1 MNNIKEALAF
11 TDLIMGFIW
20 GITLIEVIPIV
31 ASGTTIVFTQLDNV
45 IKILFALVGLI
56 YTIIRML
63 YFIKKSKQDLR
74 FREQEIIEKE
84 RKNLYYNWTE
94 EFNDQSKLEKK
105 SWTNKL

>member
-11 TDLIMGFIW
+11 ADLIMGFIW
-20 GITLIEVIPIV
+20 GITLIEVILIV
-31 ASGTTIVFTQLDNV
+31 ASGTAIVFTQLDNV

-63 YFIKKSKQDLR
+63 HFIKKSKQDLR

-94 EFNDQSKLEKK
+94 EFNDQSKLKK
-105 SWTNKL
+105 

>member
-11 TDLIMGFIW
+11 ADLIIGFIW

-63 YFIKKSKQDLR
+63 HFIKKSKQDLR

-94 EFNDQSKLEKK
+94 EFNDQSKLKK
-105 SWTNKL
+105 

>member
-1 MNNIKEALAF
+1 MNNLKEALAF
-11 TDLIMGFIW
+11 IDLMMGVIW
-20 GITLIEVIPIV
+20 GLTLIEIAPIIT
-31 ASGTTIVFTQLDNV
+31 SGTTIVFTQLDNV

-63 YFIKKSKQDLR
+63 HFIKKSKQDLR

-94 EFNDQSKLEKK
+94 EFNDQSKLKK
-105 SWTNKL
+105 

>member
-1 MNNIKEALAF
+1 MNNIKEILAF

-20 GITLIEVIPIV
+20 GITLIEVIHIV

-56 YTIIRML
+56 YAIIRIL
-63 YFIKKSKQDLR
+63 HFIKKSKQDLR

-94 EFNDQSKLEKK
+94 EFNDKSKLKK
-105 SWTNKL
+105 